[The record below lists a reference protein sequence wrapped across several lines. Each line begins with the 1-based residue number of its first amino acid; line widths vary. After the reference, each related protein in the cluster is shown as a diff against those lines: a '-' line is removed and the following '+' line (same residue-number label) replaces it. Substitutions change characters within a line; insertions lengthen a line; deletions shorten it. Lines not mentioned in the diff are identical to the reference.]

1 VISAAAFTIAL
12 LGVLLYKE
20 KYNVD
25 WNGMQDRMVLN
36 NSETL
41 LTLDIYVFIT
51 HGSRT
56 KVPRQK
62 APSSPNNEKYRLMFY
77 FCHMYF
83 FF

>member
-1 VISAAAFTIAL
+1 VISETAFTIAL

-25 WNGMQDRMVLN
+25 WNGMQDRMVLD

-51 HGSRT
+51 MGLG
-56 KVPRQK
+56 QK
-62 APSSPNNEKYRLMFY
+62 SPDKKPPPPPIMKSIG
-77 FCHMYF
+77 
-83 FF
+83 